1 MIVACQKILDMNGVE
16 LESSTFLTKGKSY
29 PVLSVSI
36 YPGHPMKF
44 RFVSDDGTPVLVEA
58 DRFSVEDPSVPES
71 WVTEVKDRVF
81 IESGYP
87 EIVDADIM
95 DRYFEGDDPE
105 ALEAVKNAVR
115 QASIDTGIDITSI
128 SSYSSLSG

>member
-1 MIVACQKILDMNGVE
+1 
-16 LESSTFLTKGKSY
+16 
-29 PVLSVSI
+29 
-36 YPGHPMKF
+36 MKF